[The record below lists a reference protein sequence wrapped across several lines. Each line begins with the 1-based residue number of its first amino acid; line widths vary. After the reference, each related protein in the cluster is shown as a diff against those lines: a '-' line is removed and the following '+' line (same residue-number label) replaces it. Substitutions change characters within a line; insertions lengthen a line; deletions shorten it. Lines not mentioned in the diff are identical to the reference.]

1 MRLAWVVVL
10 VAACGMEEGSIL
22 TIRAPEGPVDV
33 ARLEIV
39 LANADKLETIEGQR
53 LAPANFAG
61 EEAVR
66 YYRQRATAGVIEG
79 VGAADGFSVRIEP
92 NIAMVP
98 EQVFVPFLVAY
109 DAHDVVVGVG
119 AVLDDNLEP
128 TSITI
133 EGGAARKY
141 FVDMTPLSAMDPALG
156 MGPRESQHVVCG
168 EEQTWTSGVAWRPAA
183 TQLRLLLA
191 DRSEDRS
198 ATDASERAADLDCDG
213 HAADETDCDDLR
225 PAFHAGRQDVCDGM
239 DQNCDGSRTTV
250 QSCQNGTCANG
261 GVQLCDDRT
270 GQPIGACLANSACAC
285 DSGAC
290 AFCALTYRATQDST
304 KNAPCAPGVG
314 KLKFFACSDGA
325 TCTIEVVSTS
335 GPWAGYISTQPTSG
349 FTTKLTNV
357 IGEIYVE
364 LKLSGTSEVVGQ
376 AAASVGSLNLAI
388 TQSGQTRLLP
398 VDIQLADAAP
408 LAACQ
413 VIPGTT
419 NLHAMTCAP

>member
-10 VAACGMEEGSIL
+10 VAACGTEEGSVL
-22 TIRAPEGPVDV
+22 TIRAPEGPAGV

-39 LANADKLETIEGQR
+39 LANADKIETIDGQR

-79 VGAADGFSVRIEP
+79 VGAADGLSVRIEP

-98 EQVFVPFLVAY
+98 EKIFVPFLVAY
-109 DAHDVVVGVG
+109 DDHDAVIGVG
-119 AVLDDNLEP
+119 AVLDENLEP
-128 TSITI
+128 TTITI

-156 MGPRESQHVVCG
+156 MGARESMNVVCG
-168 EEQTWTSGVAWRPAA
+168 EDRKWTSGIAWRPAA

-191 DRSEDRS
+191 DRSQNLD
-198 ATDASERAADLDCDG
+198 ATDASERDADLDCDA
-213 HAADETDCDDLR
+213 HAANETDCDDLR

-239 DQNCDGSRTTV
+239 DQNCDGARTSV
-250 QSCQNGTCANG
+250 QSCQDGTCTTG

-270 GQPIGACLANSACAC
+270 GEPIGACLANASCAC

-290 AFCALTYRATQDST
+290 AFCALTFRATQDAAKKS
-304 KNAPCAPGVG
+304 PCAPGVG
-314 KLKFFACSDGA
+314 KMKFAGCIEGA
-325 TCTIEVVSTS
+325 ACTIEVVSTT
-335 GPWAGYISTQPTSG
+335 GPWVGYISTQPTAG
-349 FTTKLTNV
+349 FTTKITNV
-357 IGEIYVE
+357 ITEAYLE

-376 AAASVGSLNLAI
+376 AASSVGAVNLAI
-388 TQSGQTRLLP
+388 TQNGQTRLLP
-398 VDIQLADAAP
+398 VDIQLADTAP
-408 LAACQ
+408 NAICQ